1 MTEKRRKFS
10 QWLLA
15 ALGAGL
21 ILLALAV
28 AATSEPEPEYAGK
41 TLSEWLEAANTE
53 RLELAQ
59 QQILESAFGGE
70 VGTNS
75 LGSAAQAIRTMG
87 DQVLPNLLSRL
98 QARETWLMRAQ
109 DRLAYYFDFVPATP
123 GLEEQRQLARLGFE
137 ILGTN
142 AWPAL
147 PQLSPLLGDTNCAL
161 LTTAS
166 LCAMGPPG
174 MRAIH
179 SALLDPEVSDA
190 ARAEIVFAL
199 TWAKDID
206 QTEMLPV
213 VFGYLDSP
221 VEFLRFNSVIYLMR
235 VRGDPAV
242 MVPRLVERLDHP
254 EATIRGR
261 VAAALGTYGTNA
273 GTAIPKLEA
282 LLAQP
287 DEPAT
292 AGTVHEFYRAALKS
306 IRDGH
311 QEQTLPE
318 PSERRDASA
327 VD

>member
-1 MTEKRRKFS
+1 MTKKRREFNR
-10 QWLLA
+10 WLVV

-21 ILLALAV
+21 ILLALLV
-28 AATSEPEPEYAGK
+28 ATTGESEPEYSGK
-41 TLSEWLEAANTE
+41 TLSEWLEAASME
-53 RLELAQ
+53 KLEMAQ

-75 LGSAAQAIRTMG
+75 PGPAAQAIRTMG
-87 DQVLPNLLSRL
+87 DQVLPHLLRRL
-98 QARETWLMRAQ
+98 QTRESWLTRAQ
-109 DRLAYYFDFVPATP
+109 DWLAYYFDFVPATP
-123 GLEEQRQLARLGFE
+123 DFEQQRQLARLGFE
-137 ILGTN
+137 ILGTD

-199 TWAKDID
+199 TWAMDTD
-206 QTEMLPV
+206 QTELLPL

-242 MVPRLVERLDHP
+242 MVPQLVERLDHP

-261 VAAALGTYGTNA
+261 IAAALGTYGTNA

-287 DEPAT
+287 DESAT
-292 AGTVHEFYRAALKS
+292 AGTVDEFYRAALKS
-306 IRDGH
+306 IRG
-311 QEQTLPE
+311 EE
-318 PSERRDASA
+318 PFSP
-327 VD
+327 

>member
-1 MTEKRRKFS
+1 MTEKRRKFN
-10 QWLLA
+10 QWLLV

-21 ILLALAV
+21 ILLALVV
-28 AATSEPEPEYAGK
+28 ATTGESEPDYAGK
-41 TLSEWLEAANTE
+41 TLSEWLEEARMEKLMIA
-53 RLELAQ
+53 RM
-59 QQILESAFGGE
+59 QILESALVGE

-75 LGSAAQAIRTMG
+75 PGPAAQAIRKTG
-87 DQVLPNLLSRL
+87 DQVLPHLLRRL
-98 QARETWLMRAQ
+98 QARESWLTRAQ

-123 GLEEQRQLARLGFE
+123 DVAKQQQLARLGFE

-142 AWPAL
+142 SWPAI

-174 MRAIH
+174 VRVIH

-190 ARAEIVFAL
+190 ARAEIIFAL
-199 TWAKDID
+199 TWATDID

-292 AGTVHEFYRAALKS
+292 AGTVHEFYLAALKS

-318 PSERRDASA
+318 PSARRDASA